1 LKSRTFSLAC
11 ALHSRRPVLNA
22 LVRDPRDVPVV
33 RLIAKFLLVLAPAAA
48 LLFVHFHLALAVPYV
63 ALIHF
68 RRATPFAGLIHEV
81 VHRPLFTRRWLRIGR
96 GAVEWVICPLFGLA
110 PYLYAGQH
118 VGMHH
123 PENNL
128 AGDASATVGYQR
140 DSVRDFIRYFLRFLL
155 LAHWEVLAYLHRVRK
170 TRLLRRC
177 AVGLAAHHVLT
188 AVALAY
194 DWRAALAVLVIP
206 NVWMRLSF
214 AAGNWA
220 QHAFVDA
227 AEPANPFKN
236 TISCIQRDFNAGS
249 FNSGFHIA
257 HHSDLKL
264 HWTELPADLERRA
277 ARYRDEQAI
286 VFEGIEYGQVFLAL
300 MRKQYRW
307 LASKHIA
314 CGDPLDVIAQRLAQR
329 TRRLA

>member
-1 LKSRTFSLAC
+1 VARTLQSRP
-11 ALHSRRPVLNA
+11 RMLNS

-33 RLIAKFLLVLAPAAA
+33 RLAGKFLLVLVPPAV

-63 ALIHF
+63 ALILF
-68 RRATPFAGLIHEV
+68 RWATPFAGLIHEV
-81 VHRPLFTRRWLRIGR
+81 VHRPLFTRRWLWAGR
-96 GAVEWVICPLFGLA
+96 AAVEWLVCPIFGLA
-110 PYLYAGQH
+110 PYLYAAQH

-140 DSVRDFIRYFLRFLL
+140 DSVRDFARYFLRFLL
-155 LAHWEVLAYLHRVRK
+155 LAHWEVLLYLHRARK
-170 TRLLRRC
+170 TRLFRRA
-177 AVGLAAHHVLT
+177 AVGLAAHHLVT
-188 AVALAY
+188 ALALAVE
-194 DWRAALAVLVIP
+194 WRAAVVVLVIP
-206 NVWMRLSF
+206 YVWMRLSF

-227 AEPANPFKN
+227 GDPANSFKN
-236 TISCIQRDFNAGS
+236 TISCVQPDFNAGS

-257 HHSDLKL
+257 HHSDLRL

-277 ARYRDEQAI
+277 ARYRQEQAI

-300 MRKQYRW
+300 MGKRYRW
-307 LASKHIA
+307 LASKHMP
-314 CGDPLDVIAQRLAQR
+314 CGDSLEIIAERLAQR